1 MATVDTL
8 LVRIET
14 DMSQLKRQLNA
25 TKVATSKTAGQM
37 TQGFQGVRTATANLT
52 NQFSI
57 LKTAI
62 AGVGFAF
69 LGASVVRANAEMED
83 LKRTLTS
90 VFGTAERGDSAFKF
104 INIFAQRTPFDIQTL
119 TRAFIQLQGAGV
131 QPTQKLLTTLGN
143 AASVTTDKIGAFE
156 SLVRI
161 TTRSVGGGL
170 GLEELEQL
178 VSKGIPVF
186 QILEDELNIT
196 RMQVSEFGRTADG
209 AAKIMQAL
217 NRSFDTRFP
226 TAMAESSQNL
236 SVQLSNLGIAIN
248 NAFLAIGES
257 GLNKEIKNTVTALTD
272 ATTSGKSFLTVIG
285 GALAKALRFLRNNFD
300 NLIITISGLVAIKAA
315 RWGLT
320 TSIAMVKLA
329 VAIAKVTRMSAV
341 FGVISR
347 AVFSKKGIA
356 GILLLGTVLAS
367 MREKL
372 EDAFEGLSKFFS
384 GLSTKLDETFK
395 DVKEFF
401 GFVDDVDLKDLN
413 DDLKRLEENFTSG
426 SKGVRTALKDFKD
439 LNSELKR
446 ITPQTEELEKKI
458 KDFSVM
464 LADLEAQG
472 SIGKQTEQIDNLKKV
487 IAVLKVELKTLD
499 PLFASTLQAVTNLGN
514 GISDSLAEAFVNGK
528 LSMDSFKNLFKQ
540 FVQELISQALRL
552 FVINQAINSLFG
564 LSGTPNALPTAS
576 FGTKASGGKIQANR
590 PTLVGERGP
599 ELFLP
604 NTGGVVK
611 NNMDTRS
618 MVGGGKPIVINQ
630 NLNFSTGVSQTVRA
644 EVLNLLPQIQS
655 STLEAMLDA
664 KQRGGT
670 FSTIMS

>member
-8 LVRIET
+8 LVRIEA

-37 TQGFQGVRTATANLT
+37 SQGFQGVRTATANLT

-119 TRAFIQLQGAGV
+119 TRAFIQLKGAGV
-131 QPTQKLLTTLGN
+131 EPTQKLLTTLGN

-196 RMQVSEFGRTADG
+196 RMQVSDFGRTAKG
-209 AAKIMQAL
+209 AAEIMQAL

-226 TAMAESSQNL
+226 TAMADSSQNL

-272 ATTSGKSFLTVIG
+272 ATTSGKSFLTIIG

-329 VAIAKVTRMSAV
+329 IAIAKVTRMSAV

-367 MREKL
+367 MKDKL

-384 GLSTKLDETFK
+384 GLTKKLDETFK

-413 DDLKRLEENFTSG
+413 EDLEKLEKNFTSG
-426 SKGVRTALKDFKD
+426 GKGVRTALKDFKGLD
-439 LNSELKR
+439 AELKR
-446 ITPQTEELEKKI
+446 LAPSTEEVSKKI
-458 KDFSVM
+458 KDFELL
-464 LADLEAQG
+464 LASLESQG
-472 SIGKQTEQIDNLKKV
+472 IGRNTERIEQLRAVIQILKS
-487 IAVLKVELKTLD
+487 ELEQLD
-499 PLFASTLQAVTNLGN
+499 PVFSATLSAVTNLGN
-514 GISDSLAEAFVNGK
+514 GISDSLAEAFMKGK
-528 LSMDSFKNLFKQ
+528 FSMESFKDLFRQ
-540 FVQELISQALRL
+540 FVQEMISQAIRL
-552 FVINQAINSLFG
+552 MVINKIINSAFNLR
-564 LSGTPNALPTAS
+564 GTPSALPEAS
-576 FGTKASGGKIQANR
+576 FGKAGGGRIQAKR

-599 ELFLP
+599 ELFIP
-604 NTGGVVK
+604 STSGVVK

-618 MVGGGKPIVINQ
+618 MIGSGQVTNIYQ
-630 NLNFSTGVSQTVRA
+630 NFNVSAGVSQTVRA
-644 EVLNLLPQIQS
+644 EVLGLMPLIKEQ
-655 STLEAMLDA
+655 TLNAVVER
-664 KQRGGT
+664 KQRGGAFAT
-670 FSTIMS
+670 ALS

>member
-8 LVRIET
+8 LVRIEA

>member
-8 LVRIET
+8 LVRIEA

-413 DDLKRLEENFTSG
+413 EDLKKLEDNFTSG
-426 SKGVRTALKDFKD
+426 GKGVRTALKDFKD
-439 LNSELKR
+439 LDAELKR
-446 ITPQTEELEKKI
+446 LTPPTEELNKKI
-458 KDFSVM
+458 NAFSVI

-472 SIGKQTEQIDNLKKV
+472 AIGKQTQRIEDLKKV
-487 IAVLKVELKTLD
+487 IAVLKQELQNLD
-499 PLFASTLQAVTNLGN
+499 PVFSATLSAVTNLGN
-514 GISDSLAEAFVNGK
+514 GISDSLAEAFMKGK
-528 LSMDSFKNLFKQ
+528 FSMESFKDLFRQ
-540 FVQELISQALRL
+540 FVQEMISQAIRL
-552 FVINQAINSLFG
+552 MVINRIINSAFNLR
-564 LSGTPNALPTAS
+564 GTPSALPEAS
-576 FGTKASGGKIQANR
+576 FGTKAGGGRIQAKR

-599 ELFLP
+599 ELFIP
-604 NTGGVVK
+604 STSGVVK

-618 MVGGGKPIVINQ
+618 MIGSGQVTNIYQ
-630 NLNFSTGVSQTVRA
+630 NFNVSAGVSQTVRA
-644 EVLNLLPQIQS
+644 EVLGLMPLIKEQ
-655 STLEAMLDA
+655 TLNAVVDR
-664 KQRGGT
+664 KQRGGA
-670 FSTIMS
+670 FASALS

>member
-8 LVRIET
+8 LVRIEA

-37 TQGFQGVRTATANLT
+37 SQGFQGVRTATANLT

-119 TRAFIQLQGAGV
+119 TRAFIQLKGAGV
-131 QPTQKLLTTLGN
+131 EPTQKLLTTLGN

-196 RMQVSEFGRTADG
+196 RMQVSDFGRTAKG
-209 AAKIMQAL
+209 AAEIMQAL

-226 TAMAESSQNL
+226 TAMADSSQNL

-272 ATTSGKSFLTVIG
+272 ATTSGKSFLTIIG

-329 VAIAKVTRMSAV
+329 IAIAKVTRMSAV

-367 MREKL
+367 MKDKL

-384 GLSTKLDETFK
+384 GLTKKLDETFK

-413 DDLKRLEENFTSG
+413 EDLEKLEKNFTSG
-426 SKGVRTALKDFKD
+426 GKGVRTALKDFKGLD
-439 LNSELKR
+439 AELKR
-446 ITPQTEELEKKI
+446 LAPSTEEVSKKI
-458 KDFSVM
+458 KDFELL
-464 LADLEAQG
+464 LASLESQG
-472 SIGKQTEQIDNLKKV
+472 IGRNTERIEQLRAVIQILKS
-487 IAVLKVELKTLD
+487 ELEQLD
-499 PLFASTLQAVTNLGN
+499 PVFSATLSAVTNLGN
-514 GISDSLAEAFVNGK
+514 GISDSLAEAFMKGK
-528 LSMDSFKNLFKQ
+528 FSMESLKDLFRQ
-540 FVQELISQALRL
+540 FVQEMISQAIRL
-552 FVINQAINSLFG
+552 MVINKIINSAFNLR
-564 LSGTPNALPTAS
+564 GTPSALPEAS
-576 FGTKASGGKIQANR
+576 FGKAGGGRIQAKR

-599 ELFLP
+599 ELFIP
-604 NTGGVVK
+604 STSGVVK

-618 MVGGGKPIVINQ
+618 MIGSGQVTNIYQ
-630 NLNFSTGVSQTVRA
+630 NFNVSAGVSQTVRA
-644 EVLNLLPQIQS
+644 EVLGLMPLIKEQ
-655 STLEAMLDA
+655 TLNAVVER
-664 KQRGGT
+664 KQRGGAFAT
-670 FSTIMS
+670 ALS